1 MANVMLWS
9 TYERFIWGIA
19 ITLTLICGVYF
30 IIKGRKREIFSEK
43 IIMFGLASLPLG
55 FASSLVITFIQVT
68 LIPGY
73 FNPVENIFYGD
84 YENFSSIY
92 IILEIISNAILGLG
106 GMFFVLAFDVIFKR
120 TKFAFTIAFG
130 IFTILVIIFPSISTD
145 PLDVARPIFNF
156 FILGGLV
163 ILVPIVLYHY
173 TERSRLEFKAVS
185 SFFLFGFLLFM
196 FSLVLALRA
205 HKSLNIYRL
214 ELSPLL
220 LILGCCIIIIP
231 TVVKPKII
239 RRALLFWVLFALLA
253 IPLIVY
259 IIVFDISFSLEWQL
273 ILEFFFLAAY
283 VYTLFYLI
291 IKHTRSSIVSKS
303 IQVDEKIKTDVL
315 GIFTRPQKLTE
326 EEVIVSKEKK
336 ICLVCKTKISGNN
349 FMCPECGT
357 FYCSKCS
364 KALSDLENVCWVC
377 NYQIDSLK
385 PIKPYEEVDYK
396 LIAKKNSNNT
406 TKSTNKKKKNIL
418 K

>member
-1 MANVMLWS
+1 MVMLWS

-30 IIKGRKREIFSEK
+30 IIKGRKREIFNEK

-55 FASSLVITFIQVT
+55 FASSLIITFIQVLQIT
-68 LIPGY
+68 GS
-73 FNPVENIFYGD
+73 FNTVNYTFYGN
-84 YENFSSIY
+84 YENFTSIY

-106 GMFFVLAFDVIFKR
+106 GMFFVLAFDVILKR
-120 TKFAFTIAFG
+120 TKFAFTFAFG
-130 IFTILVIIFPSISTD
+130 IFTVLVIILPSISTD
-145 PLDVARPIFNF
+145 PLDIARPIFNF

-163 ILVPIVLYHY
+163 IIVPFVLYYY

-205 HKSLNIYRL
+205 HKSLNIYPL
-214 ELSPLL
+214 ILSPLL
-220 LILGCCIIIIP
+220 LILGCCIIVIP

-239 RRALLFWVLFALLA
+239 RRALLYWVLFALLA
-253 IPLIVY
+253 IPLVAY
-259 IIVFDISFSLEWQL
+259 IIVFDIIASIDWQL
-273 ILEFFFLAAY
+273 ILEVFVLTAY

-291 IKHTRSSIVSKS
+291 IKHTRSELVSNV
-303 IQVDEKIKTDVL
+303 QQKIETDVL
-315 GIFTRPQKLTE
+315 GIFTKPQKLTE
-326 EEVIVSKEKK
+326 EEVTVSKEKK
-336 ICLVCKTKISGNN
+336 ICLVCKIKISGNN

-377 NYQIDSLK
+377 NSQIDSLK
-385 PIKPYEEVDYK
+385 PMKPYEEFDYK
-396 LIAKKNSNNT
+396 LIP
-406 TKSTNKKKKNIL
+406 KKNINIEP
-418 K
+418 KK